1 MKRDYTKGKVEDNM
15 IDYLLENGSN
25 ARHIESKSNLLYSTT
40 HNVSIITS
48 PLFYIHLENK
58 VTNWGLV
65 PRRLFK
71 THTKNFYINIFDEI
85 EFNQIMG
92 DIKKINIKKVL
103 EPFGLSK
110 DYTYIDIEL
119 KTKQNK

>member
-25 ARHIESKSNLLYSTT
+25 ARHIESGSNLLYSTT
-40 HNVSIITS
+40 YNVSIITS
-48 PLFYIHLENK
+48 PLFDIHLDNK
-58 VTNWGLV
+58 VTDWG
-65 PRRLFK
+65 LFK
-71 THTKNFYINIFDEI
+71 THTKRFYIDIFDEI

-92 DIKKINIKKVL
+92 DIKKINIKKVV

-119 KTKQNK
+119 KTK

>member
-15 IDYLLENGSN
+15 IEYILENGSN
-25 ARHIESKSNLLYSTT
+25 ARHIESKSNLLSSTT

-48 PLFYIHLENK
+48 PLFDIHLENK
-58 VTNWGLV
+58 VTNWGL
-65 PRRLFK
+65 FK
-71 THTKNFYINIFDEI
+71 THTKNIYIDMFDEI
-85 EFNQIMG
+85 EFNQNMG